1 MDDKRLNENGE
12 QPNEEM
18 NQNEQP
24 VQNEQPSE
32 SSGSGWV
39 FSDKNVSGSGQEE
52 AQRAGGVFHK
62 EETTSGEQPNE
73 EGWYHSGP
81 KKQQEN
87 TSGYNSRYSYGDNS
101 AQQDAAE
108 PHIDP
113 KESESYKWNYED
125 YKAEPKHTS
134 SKNKKNKGLR
144 VFTIIMCAILCAGVI
159 SLAGYGTYAL
169 ISDQRAPQT
178 EEVPSAEAESQAG
191 TQLTLNNK
199 PDSTGS
205 EAVNLS
211 EGQLTITDRYNKV
224 LPSTVGIV
232 GYIQS
237 QQSIF
242 GGEQSQG
249 SGIILSADGYIVT
262 NAHVVSGA
270 TSIKVVLNDNSE
282 YNATVVGSDEKTDLA
297 VLKIDATGLTPAEF
311 GNSDQ
316 MQIGEQVIA
325 IGNPGGTVLAGSTT
339 GGMVSGLNRNINS
352 SSPYSTSYIQVDAAI
367 NPGNSGGALLNM
379 RGEVI
384 GINSNKIGGSSI
396 EGMGYAI
403 PISTARPIIEDL
415 MERQTRTKYSEEE
428 RGYLGISC
436 INVTSDLSENFSM
449 PQGIFVAQ
457 VYSGTGAEAAGLV
470 RGNIVVAFDGVT
482 VQNQEELTKQMQYYK
497 AGESVE
503 ITIMVN
509 SANGYQQKNVTV
521 TLSSY
526 DQINAASK
534 AAQES
539 KQR

>member
-1 MDDKRLNENGE
+1 MCIRDR
-12 QPNEEM
+12 
-18 NQNEQP
+18 
-24 VQNEQPSE
+24 
-32 SSGSGWV
+32 
-39 FSDKNVSGSGQEE
+39 
-52 AQRAGGVFHK
+52 
-62 EETTSGEQPNE
+62 PNE

-81 KKQQEN
+81 KQSQESA
-87 TSGYNSRYSYGDNS
+87 SGYNSRYSYGDNG
-101 AQQDAAE
+101 AQRDASE

-325 IGNPGGTVLAGSTT
+325 IGNPGGLELAGTLTVGYVSAVNRPITTT
-339 GGMVSGLNRNINS
+339 GG
-352 SSPYSTSYIQVDAAI
+352 STIDCIQTDAAI
-367 NPGNSGGALLNM
+367 NPGNSGGAL
-379 RGEVI
+379 
-384 GINSNKIGGSSI
+384 
-396 EGMGYAI
+396 
-403 PISTARPIIEDL
+403 
-415 MERQTRTKYSEEE
+415 
-428 RGYLGISC
+428 
-436 INVTSDLSENFSM
+436 
-449 PQGIFVAQ
+449 
-457 VYSGTGAEAAGLV
+457 
-470 RGNIVVAFDGVT
+470 
-482 VQNQEELTKQMQYYK
+482 
-497 AGESVE
+497 
-503 ITIMVN
+503 VN
-509 SANGYQQKNVTV
+509 S
-521 TLSSY
+521 
-526 DQINAASK
+526 
-534 AAQES
+534 
-539 KQR
+539 